1 MGGGQPVAA
10 AMPATN
16 ASVSLELRLDVPK
29 DAPMGTQTLTV
40 AAKGGAHQRRRC
52 RSR

>member
-1 MGGGQPVAA
+1 MGGGQPIAA

-29 DAPMGTQTLTV
+29 NASRRHPNAYGHGYGRL
-40 AAKGGAHQRRRC
+40 HQC
-52 RSR
+52 